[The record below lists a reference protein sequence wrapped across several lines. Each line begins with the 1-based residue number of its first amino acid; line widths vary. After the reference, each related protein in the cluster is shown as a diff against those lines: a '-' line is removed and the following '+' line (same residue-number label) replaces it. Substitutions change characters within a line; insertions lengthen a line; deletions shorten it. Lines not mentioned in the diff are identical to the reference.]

1 MALQDEVTALVEVA
15 RLTGTDSAS
24 VEIKKAAG
32 GAPRTLPETVSAF
45 ANGTGGMIIL
55 GLDEKAGFAPVTV
68 NATSLAHALTS
79 ACADNVVPPVRAQIE
94 VVTVDGSPVAVAAIP
109 PMDASLRPCH
119 VRSQGIEHGSYI
131 REHDGDR
138 HLSSY
143 EIHLLVADRGQPRDD
158 AVAVPDATTSDLDAT
173 EVDRLINR
181 FRSRRGAAFSKFG
194 NTDILR
200 MAGVIPRTGDDNQVT
215 LAGLLALGTYPQAFF
230 PQLNVTFVSFPTVDG
245 HQMRDGVRFLDNVA
259 IDGSIPQMVSGLVSA
274 VVRNMTRGA
283 RIVGIG
289 REDLWEYPIEVVRE
303 LIVNTIMHRDYHP
316 MSHGA
321 QIRVEM
327 YPDRLVFVN
336 PGGLYGAASTAELL
350 RGTISFSRNAVLA
363 KLLEDIEV
371 PPTARTVCEN
381 RGSGI
386 RMITDELANA
396 KMPPLKLTASGGL
409 FTAELRRTHHGPTA
423 LVERAHPARDH
434 DAQTPATTILAALS
448 SGPKSTVELMDI
460 TGLTRPT
467 LGNRLRASEAQG
479 LIEPTTS
486 RRSPRVKWQLT
497 GQET

>member
-1 MALQDEVTALVEVA
+1 LV
-15 RLTGTDSAS
+15 RCS
-24 VEIKKAAG
+24 KWG
-32 GAPRTLPETVSAF
+32 GCRDV
-45 ANGTGGMIIL
+45 I
-55 GLDEKAGFAPVTV
+55 
-68 NATSLAHALTS
+68 
-79 ACADNVVPPVRAQIE
+79 PPVRAQIE

-109 PMDASLRPCH
+109 PMEANLRPCH
-119 VRSQGIEHGSYI
+119 VRSQGIENGSYI

-158 AVAVPDATTSDLDAT
+158 AAVVPDARISDLDAT

-181 FRSRRGAAFSKFG
+181 FRSRRGGAFSKFG

-200 MAGVIPRTGDDNQVT
+200 MAGVIPRAGDDDRVT
-215 LAGLLALGTYPQAFF
+215 LAGLLSLGTYPQAFF

-245 HQMRDGVRFLDNVA
+245 SQMRDGVRFLDNVA
-259 IDGSIPQMVSGLVSA
+259 VDGSIPQMVSGLVAA
-274 VVRNMTRGA
+274 VTRNMTRGA
-283 RIVGIG
+283 RIVGVG
-289 REDLWEYPIEVVRE
+289 REDLWEYPIEAIRE
-303 LIVNTIMHRDYHP
+303 LIVNAIMHRDYHP

-327 YPDRLVFVN
+327 YPDRLEFVN

-386 RMITDELANA
+386 RMITAELADA

-409 FTAELRRTHHGPTA
+409 FTAELRRIHHGPTA
-423 LVERAHPARDH
+423 TVESSLPARDH
-434 DAQTPATTILAALS
+434 GSPDSSETILASLS
-448 SGPKSTVELMDI
+448 SGPMSTVELMEI

-467 LGNRLRASEAQG
+467 LGNRLRAIERQG
-479 LIEPTTS
+479 LIEPTAS
-486 RRSPRVKWQLT
+486 RRSPGVKWRLT
-497 GQET
+497 SQNA